1 MPTSK
6 SSQDTR
12 FAGFVDRIY
21 AKSPLQKKRLSAY
34 LAGRSPAFFQEADE
48 FAARYGS
55 FLAARGISIDYA
67 VDAYLK
73 MCGNM
78 LRCQVDFMRTGRY
91 PVESSDQANQAVYS
105 SETEMLSY
113 MVGLGISQFLWSTHY
128 EMFSFFSVAIRE
140 RSGLIANYLEIGPG
154 HGLLLEK
161 ALELGGDLKEAVAV
175 DISPTSLGLAQAII
189 EHSMPDKNNVRFVLG
204 DILKTDLGR
213 QFDFITM
220 GEVLEHVNQPNT
232 LLSRLKQM
240 LAPEGRGFISTCANC
255 PAIDHVYQFDT
266 VDQIR
271 ELITSSGLVI
281 EKDLPLPVEN
291 MSVGEAESRRITV
304 NYCALVR

>member
-1 MPTSK
+1 MRF
-6 SSQDTR
+6 QDL
-12 FAGFVDRIY
+12 VERIY

-34 LAGRSPAFFQEADE
+34 LAGRSPVFFQEADE
-48 FAARYGS
+48 FADQYGE
-55 FLAARGISIDYA
+55 FLASRGISIDYA

-78 LRCQVDFMRTGRY
+78 LRCQVDFMRTRRY
-91 PVESSDQANQAVYS
+91 PVESSDHANQAVYS
-105 SETEMLSY
+105 SESEMLSY

-128 EMFSFFSVAIRE
+128 EIFSFFSAAFHE
-140 RSGLIANYLEIGPG
+140 RSGQIANYLEIGPG
-154 HGLLLEK
+154 HGLFLEK
-161 ALELGGDLKEAVAV
+161 ALALGANLKEAVAV
-175 DISPTSLGLAQAII
+175 DISPTSLGLTQAII
-189 EHSMPDKNNVRFVLG
+189 THSMPDKKNVHFVLG

-240 LAPEGRGFISTCANC
+240 LAPGGFGFISTCANC

-271 ELITSSGLVI
+271 ELITSSGLII

-291 MSVGEAESRRITV
+291 MSVSEAENQRITI

>member
-1 MPTSK
+1 M
-6 SSQDTR
+6 R
-12 FAGFVDRIY
+12 FLELVERIY

-34 LAGRSPAFFQEADE
+34 LAGRSPVFFQEADE
-48 FAARYGS
+48 FAARYGA
-55 FLAARGISIDYA
+55 FLATRGISIDYA
-67 VDAYLK
+67 VEAYLK

-78 LRCQVDFMRTGRY
+78 LRCQVDFMRTGCY
-91 PVESSDQANQAVYS
+91 PVESSDQANQTVYS
-105 SETEMLSY
+105 SDSEMLSY

-128 EMFSFFSVAIRE
+128 EMFSFFSEAIRE
-140 RSGLIANYLEIGPG
+140 RSGLIDSYLEIGPG

-161 ALELGGDLKEAVAV
+161 ALTLGDKLKEAVAV

-189 EHSMPDKNNVRFVLG
+189 AHSMPDKNYVRFVLG

-232 LLSRLKQM
+232 LLTRLKQM

-266 VDQIR
+266 VEQIR
-271 ELITSSGLVI
+271 ALITSSGLVI

-291 MSVGEAESRRITV
+291 MSVSEAEKQRITI

>member
-1 MPTSK
+1 M
-6 SSQDTR
+6 R
-12 FAGFVDRIY
+12 FLDIVERIY
-21 AKSPLQKKRLSAY
+21 AKSPLQKKRLSVY

-48 FAARYGS
+48 FAVQYGG
-55 FLAARGISIDYA
+55 FLATRGISIDYA

-91 PVESSDQANQAVYS
+91 PVESSDQANQTVYS
-105 SETEMLSY
+105 SDSEMLSY
-113 MVGLGISQFLWSTHY
+113 MVGLGISQFLWNTHY
-128 EMFSFFSVAIRE
+128 EMFSFFSTAMRE
-140 RSGLIANYLEIGPG
+140 RSGSIGSYLEIGPG

-161 ALELGGDLKEAVAV
+161 ALALGVDLKEVVAV
-175 DISPTSLGLAQAII
+175 DISPTSLELARAII
-189 EHSMPDKNNVRFVLG
+189 AHSMPDKSNVRFVLG
-204 DILKTDLGR
+204 DILKIDLGR
-213 QFDFITM
+213 QFDFIAM

-232 LLSRLKQM
+232 LLIRLKQM

-266 VDQIR
+266 VEQIR

-291 MSVGEAESRRITV
+291 MSVSEAENRKITI

>member
-1 MPTSK
+1 M
-6 SSQDTR
+6 R
-12 FAGFVDRIY
+12 FLDIVDRIY

-34 LAGRSPAFFQEADE
+34 LSERSPVFFQEADE
-48 FAARYGS
+48 FTARYGD
-55 FLAARGISIDYA
+55 FLATRGVSIDYA

-91 PVESSDQANQAVYS
+91 PVESSDQANHAVYS
-105 SETEMLSY
+105 SESEMLSY
-113 MVGLGISQFLWSTHY
+113 MVGLGISQFLWNTHF
-128 EMFSFFSVAIRE
+128 EMFSFFSAAIRE
-140 RSGLIANYLEIGPG
+140 RVSLIESYLEIGPG
-154 HGLLLEK
+154 HGLFLEK
-161 ALELGGDLKEAVAV
+161 ALALGENLKEAVAV
-175 DISPTSLGLAQAII
+175 DISPTSLGLTQAII
-189 EHSMPDKNNVRFVLG
+189 AHSMPDKKNVRFVLG
-204 DILKTDLGR
+204 DILKTDLGS

-232 LLSRLKQM
+232 LLTRLKQM
-240 LAPEGRGFISTCANC
+240 LAPGGHGFISTCANC

-271 ELITSSGLVI
+271 QLITSSGLII

-291 MSVGEAESRRITV
+291 MSVSEAENRRITI

>member
-1 MPTSK
+1 M
-6 SSQDTR
+6 R
-12 FAGFVDRIY
+12 FLEIVEHIY
-21 AKSPLQKKRLSAY
+21 AKSPLQKKRLSIY
-34 LAGRSPAFFQEADE
+34 LAGRNPAFFQEADE
-48 FAARYGS
+48 FTTQYGD
-55 FLAARGISIDYA
+55 FLKTRGISIEYA

-78 LRCQVDFMRTGRY
+78 LRCQIDFMRTGCY
-91 PVESSDQANQAVYS
+91 PVEFSDQANQAVYS
-105 SETEMLSY
+105 SESEMLSY
-113 MVGLGISQFLWSTHY
+113 MVGLGISQFLWGTHY
-128 EMFSFFSVAIRE
+128 EMYSFFSAAIRE
-140 RSGLIANYLEIGPG
+140 RASLLSSYLEIGPG

-161 ALELGGDLKEAVAV
+161 ALALGENLKEAVAV

-189 EHSMPDKNNVRFVLG
+189 AHSMPDRKNVRFVLG

-213 QFDFITM
+213 KFDFITM
-220 GEVLEHVNQPNT
+220 GEVLEHVNQPVT
-232 LLSRLKQM
+232 LLSKLKQM

-266 VDQIR
+266 VSQIR
-271 ELITSSGLVI
+271 ELIVSSGLVI

-291 MSVGEAESRRITV
+291 ITVGEAENRRITI

>member
-1 MPTSK
+1 M
-6 SSQDTR
+6 R
-12 FAGFVDRIY
+12 FLDIVEKIY
-21 AKSPLQKKRLSAY
+21 LKSPLQKKRISAY
-34 LAGRSPAFFQEADE
+34 LAGCDPAFFKEADE
-48 FAARYGS
+48 FTSRYVA
-55 FLAARGISIDYA
+55 FLATRGISIDYA

-91 PVESSDQANQAVYS
+91 PVDSSDHANQTVYS

-113 MVGLGISQFLWSTHY
+113 MVGLGISQFLWNTHY
-128 EMFSFFSVAIRE
+128 EMFTFFSHAIRE
-140 RSGLIANYLEIGPG
+140 RSNKIVNYLEIGPG
-154 HGLLLEK
+154 HGLFLEK
-161 ALELGGDLKEAVAV
+161 ALLLGSVLKEAVAV
-175 DISPTSLGLAQAII
+175 DISPTSLKLAESII
-189 EHSMPDKNNVRFVLG
+189 SHSMPDKKVRFLLG
-204 DILKTDLGR
+204 DILKTDPGN

-220 GEVLEHVNQPNT
+220 GEVLEHVNHPQA
-232 LLSRLKQM
+232 LLVRLKQM
-240 LAPEGRGFISTCANC
+240 LALEGRGFISTCANC

-271 ELITSSGLVI
+271 ELITSSGLII

-291 MSVGEAESRRITV
+291 MSVGEAENRRITI